1 MIVSNE
7 RYLTYKAFSY
17 SEEYDVFR
25 SEEDAKAL
33 STNISDFTGG
43 GVIKDSEEVFRDFVK
58 YNHRKF
64 DPRKLF
70 MIMSLIL
77 FLLDIAVRK
86 FKFKWIHEII
96 RDRKQE
102 I

>member
-1 MIVSNE
+1 M
-7 RYLTYKAFSY
+7 A
-17 SEEYDVFR
+17 
-25 SEEDAKAL
+25 
-33 STNISDFTGG
+33 TNVSDFTGG
-43 GVIKDSEEVFRDFVK
+43 GVIKDSEEVFRNFVK